1 MIDRA
6 GDAGVWRRILDQGEH
21 VLWQGQPASP
31 WALRPAD
38 LFQIASGM
46 VLIGGAVIF
55 TIADLNS
62 GSPGFFVLAML
73 VLGLWSIFVPAL
85 AGVIQRRYSFYT
97 LTNRRVFIGRD
108 VPILGRSLKSWPII
122 GPNVQLEQIS
132 HDNGLGTVLFATTA
146 SPWYARRRQN
156 VPVGFEYIADAP
168 RVFALM
174 SDLQR
179 TTT

>member
-1 MIDRA
+1 MIDTA
-6 GDAGVWRRILDQGEH
+6 AEARIWQNILNEGEH
-21 VLWQGQPASP
+21 ILWQGQPAPGLS
-31 WALRPAD
+31 LRPAD

-62 GSPGFFVLAML
+62 ESPGYFVLAML

-97 LTNRRVFIGRD
+97 LTNRRAFIGRD
-108 VPILGRSLKSWPII
+108 VPIMGRSLKSWPII